1 MANTSDIIELINSS
15 NETFIKIV
23 SANDAGETGGHQGG
37 IYIPKNSIS
46 IFFNKP
52 GVKGENKEKFININW
67 YDGLVSESR
76 VIYYGKGTRNEYRI
90 TRLNKKLTVNSLFVL
105 IKVDEL
111 NYKGYLINE
120 DDSKDFLGSLE
131 LHKDDI
137 IKGFTISKSVF
148 EAEQQTE
155 IDFGDNDNVKE
166 KHFKPKAHIL
176 TLLGEEL
183 IKSPVM
189 AIYEL
194 IKNSYDADAKEV
206 NVYFRDID
214 SIEKGA
220 IIVEDSGTGLTEDVV
235 ENVWLEPGS
244 DFRKPINSETGLRE
258 IIRSPIF
265 NRVPMGEK
273 GIGRFAVH
281 KLSTKILLISRPRI
295 IEIDEETKK
304 IIKDELADYEI
315 QLYINW
321 SKFTQSKHLKDI
333 PVKWKVKKDPKEFR
347 FKEKSGT
354 YIHLSG
360 LKETWNKGMS
370 RSLKRSTLA
379 MLSPKNDS
387 KLFKI
392 NLEFGNNWLSDFP
405 STTDVL
411 NEAPYKMVALLD
423 KDYNLT
429 FEYNFNLHN
438 NSDIGQRK
446 IIDSSSYN
454 KSVKGLI
461 RPSMREY
468 FEKKE
473 LEEDLINSEL
483 EKYDKGEIP
492 FGGLMIEFYSYDL
505 DSVSLKDTSSNPGLV
520 KTILKDHSGIKV
532 FKDDLRVYNYGEP
545 GNDWLGLDLKR
556 VNEKKWFSNN
566 QNIGYVYLNSE
577 QSTSLIEKTNREG
590 FVDSF
595 DYDQFVVLIEWIL
608 LQFREERLKDR
619 EIWLKYNKKSNS
631 GSFEDSV
638 ASFKALIKS
647 TDLDNETK
655 KSKLLAEADKIEKE
669 FKEKQDTL
677 LLPAGVGLTASV
689 ALHEIDKLVPRM
701 EETVKSSPFNKKTI
715 TNQVTEL
722 KGYVAGIL
730 SMLKKGG
737 DSEINIEKSIKQ
749 AIANYEL
756 KLELRKIRCT
766 IDIEKE
772 VTNLLCDN
780 RYFIT
785 MMMNLIDNSIYW
797 LDAIYSDSK
806 GIYISVFKEEN
817 DTHIIF
823 ADNGP
828 GFTDS
833 VEEIVKPFHS
843 RKKGGI
849 GLGLYIID
857 TLMIKYGKLNIHLTI
872 PSHIKKRIPNDYN
885 GAIIE
890 LVFKNK

>member
-1 MANTSDIIELINSS
+1 MANISDIIESINNSK
-15 NETFIKIV
+15 ETFIKIV

-46 IFFNKP
+46 IFLDKS
-52 GVKGENKEKFININW
+52 GVRGENKEKFININW
-67 YDGLVSESR
+67 FDGSVSESR
-76 VIYYGKGTRNEYRI
+76 IIYYGKGTRNEYRI

-105 IKVDEL
+105 IKINEFDY
-111 NYKGYLINE
+111 NGFLINE
-120 DDSKDFLGSLE
+120 DVSKEFLDNLR
-131 LHKDDI
+131 LHKDDL
-137 IKGFTISKSVF
+137 IKGLTISNSLF
-148 EAEQQTE
+148 EAEQQIE
-155 IDFGDNDNVKE
+155 IDFSDNENVKE

-206 NVYFRDID
+206 NVYFRDIE
-214 SIEKGA
+214 SIENGA
-220 IIVEDSGTGLTEDVV
+220 IIVEDNGTGLTEDVV

-244 DFRKPINSETGLRE
+244 DFRKPINGVTGLRE
-258 IIRSPIF
+258 IIKSPLF

-281 KLSTKILLISRPRI
+281 KLSRKILLISRPRI
-295 IEIDEETKK
+295 IEIDEKTKK

-321 SKFTQSKHLKDI
+321 SAFTQSKHLRDI
-333 PVKWKVKKDPKEFR
+333 PVKWKVRKDPKEFR

-379 MLSPKNDS
+379 MLSPKNDLN
-387 KLFKI
+387 LFRI

-405 STTDVL
+405 STSDVL
-411 NEAPYKMVALLD
+411 KEAPYKMVALID
-423 KDYNLT
+423 KNYNLT
-429 FEYNFNLHN
+429 FEYDFNPQN

-446 IIDSSSYN
+446 IIDSPNYN
-454 KSVKGLI
+454 NSVKGLI
-461 RPSMREY
+461 RPFMREY
-468 FEKKE
+468 FKEKE
-473 LEEDLINSEL
+473 LDEDLINSEL
-483 EKYDKGEIP
+483 EKYDNGEIP
-492 FGGLMIEFYSYDL
+492 FGDLMIEFYSYDL
-505 DSVSLKDTSSNPGLV
+505 DSLSLKDTSANPGLV
-520 KTILKDHSGIKV
+520 KSILKDHSGIKV
-532 FKDDLRVYNYGEP
+532 FKDNLRVYNYGEP

-577 QSTSLIEKTNREG
+577 QSTTLIEKTNREG

-595 DYDQFVVLIEWIL
+595 NYDQFVVLIEWVL
-608 LQFREERLKDR
+608 FQFREERLKDR
-619 EIWLKYNKKSNS
+619 EIWLKYNKKSSS

-647 TDLDNETK
+647 TDFDNDTK

-701 EETVKSSPFNKKTI
+701 VESVKSKPFNINTI

-737 DSEINIEKSIKQ
+737 DSEIDIEKSIKQ
-749 AIANYEL
+749 SIANYEL
-756 KLELRKIRCT
+756 KLQYRKIQCT
-766 IDIEKE
+766 VDIEKGA
-772 VTNLLCDN
+772 TSLMCDN

-797 LDAIYSDSK
+797 LDTIYSDNK
-806 GIYISVFKEEN
+806 GIYISVFKVEN
-817 DTHIIF
+817 STHIIF
-823 ADNGP
+823 ADNGT

-833 VEEIVKPFHS
+833 VEEVVKPFHS

-857 TLMIKYGKLNIHLTI
+857 TLMIKYGKLNIHNII
-872 PSHIKKRIPNDYN
+872 PSHIKKRIPTDYN

-890 LVFKNK
+890 LVFKK